1 MATEHK
7 LSKILYLVERSQDC
21 EDLQRTV
28 ERLESNVKLRM
39 DAVLEVRGPRCV
51 LNPCVLRGLTLPVCS
66 SSRSA
71 CNSEYVYNCNFT
83 KINQTI
89 TLVVCQNGNERETK
103 SENAR
108 ERGAAELV
116 LLFRRFLCRVGKRR
130 ASCRWPHL
138 HCGSLI
144 CGLWSS

>member
-7 LSKILYLVERSQDC
+7 LSKILYLVERSGDC

-39 DAVLEVRGPRCV
+39 DAVLEVRGPHCV
-51 LNPCVLRGLTLPVCS
+51 LQSCVLRDLTPRVCS

-71 CNSEYVYNCNFT
+71 CKSDPVYNCNFT
-83 KINQTI
+83 KINQTF
-89 TLVVCQNGNERETK
+89 TLGVRQNGNERETNR
-103 SENAR
+103 ENAR

-116 LLFRRFLCRVGKRR
+116 VLFRLSLFLCGVDERR
-130 ASCRWPHL
+130 AGR
-138 HCGSLI
+138 
-144 CGLWSS
+144 